1 MQVLARY
8 WAQYLINISIS
19 NNLQTGEL
27 LASHVKIAKISFT
40 GSIGSG
46 RKVQQAASKSNL
58 KVVTLELGNTLSNAI
73 LPAPSN

>member
-8 WAQYLINISIS
+8 WAQYLTNISVS

-27 LASHVKIAKISFT
+27 LASHMKIAKISFT

-58 KVVTLELGNTLSNAI
+58 KVVTLELGNTLFIAI
-73 LPAPSN
+73 LLAPSN